1 MESLHTRL
9 FPGLSIK
16 IQRSNG
22 ESRVLRPRGRK
33 SGENA
38 KMVTRPQTTSF
49 GTLFSPSHNE
59 GFDVPA
65 LVVGVPYTEGNI
77 ALPGYGFFA
86 SFLGV
91 GGAPL
96 LYT

>member
-1 MESLHTRL
+1 MPRWL
-9 FPGLSIK
+9 PG
-16 IQRSNG
+16 
-22 ESRVLRPRGRK
+22 
-33 SGENA
+33 
-38 KMVTRPQTTSF
+38 PQTTSF
-49 GTLFSPSHNE
+49 GTLFSPSYNE